1 MKMLVCD
8 DNFTSLEVLNSM
20 LQSITFNMKAVTSG
34 KEALR
39 ELDKET
45 KQILYVLFNF
55 LKFNLPK

>member
-20 LQSITFNMKAVTSG
+20 LQSITFNIKAVTSG